1 MPTKPDPVLAAAL
14 ERELFARF
22 GPMLSGEDL
31 WVALGYPSM
40 EAFRQA
46 LSRNLLPVPVFSLPH
61 RRGKFAL
68 VKDVAH
74 WLAICRAT
82 ATLPSK

>member
-1 MPTKPDPVLAAAL
+1 MPTPADPVLATAL
-14 ERELFARF
+14 EGELFARF
-22 GPMLSGEDL
+22 GPTLGGEDL

-46 LSRNLLPVPVFSLPH
+46 LSRGLLPVPVFSLPH

-68 VKDVAH
+68 VKDVAQ

-82 ATLPSK
+82 ATLPAK